1 MSALD
6 RHMYGNPETI
16 LEHKQQREINRK
28 EGAERV
34 CAGCVH
40 KRVIWIGEVKHKACA
55 IKRGSPTLY
64 CNFHQKEN
72 NE

>member
-1 MSALD
+1 MTLD
-6 RHMYGNPETI
+6 NWQYRNPETI
-16 LEHKQQREINRK
+16 VMQRQQREINRQA
-28 EGAERV
+28 GMERV

-55 IKRGSPTLY
+55 IKRGSPTIF

-72 NE
+72 E